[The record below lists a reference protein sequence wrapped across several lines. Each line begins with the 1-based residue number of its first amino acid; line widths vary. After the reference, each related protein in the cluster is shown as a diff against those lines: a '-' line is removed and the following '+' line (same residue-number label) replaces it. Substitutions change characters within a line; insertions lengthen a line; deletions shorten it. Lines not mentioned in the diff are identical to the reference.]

1 MERKEKEERPRCLC
15 HSDWRQRQEM
25 RRQTFWPHP
34 SDEKSPRGNF
44 PQLCAEKVHARA
56 LGSICI
62 GVVQSMERCRQAP
75 LLLGAPTHSHT
86 EQRSPR
92 ADKSSGRTR
101 NESGDGCTWEKEGG
115 KEGECHAENAKYLF
129 SSRVPLLSSSD
140 AARVS
145 ARALEGC
152 GRSAIERD
160 LHDRQTE
167 RRRERAEAAPAQLEL
182 SSQTLLPKL

>member
-62 GVVQSMERCRQAP
+62 GVGAIDAAMQAA
-75 LLLGAPTHSHT
+75 APPSWRTHSLTHT
-86 EQRSPR
+86 QSKDHRGQISPVDGHETR
-92 ADKSSGRTR
+92 AGMDVRG
-101 NESGDGCTWEKEGG
+101 
-115 KEGECHAENAKYLF
+115 
-129 SSRVPLLSSSD
+129 
-140 AARVS
+140 
-145 ARALEGC
+145 
-152 GRSAIERD
+152 
-160 LHDRQTE
+160 
-167 RRRERAEAAPAQLEL
+167 RRREARKGSVTRRMLNISSHLEFPF
-182 SSQTLLPKL
+182 SPHRMLPECLREHWRGVAGVQ